1 LADERRLFNIW
12 EDTVD
17 LRQLLIGLAC
27 SSTLGFASYAV
38 AIRAFTAYFPGQ
50 TPGLI
55 RGYALMAGIA
65 GCVMVAA
72 IIATVFK
79 PKRWL
84 READDGPNDRSAL
97 IREFALDPEEE
108 RRALETAS
116 PKLIREM
123 QELQLYD
130 LFTDFSRT
138 DLR

>member
-1 LADERRLFNIW
+1 MADEQRLFNVW

-27 SSTLGFASYAV
+27 GSTLGFASYAV
-38 AIRAFTAYFPGQ
+38 AVRAFTAYFPGQ
-50 TPGLI
+50 QQGLI
-55 RGYALMAGIA
+55 KGYALMAGIA
-65 GCVMVAA
+65 GCVIVAA

-84 READDGPNDRSAL
+84 RETDDGPIDRSAL
-97 IREFALDPEEE
+97 IRDLALDPEEE

-123 QELQLYD
+123 QQLQIYD
-130 LFTDFSRT
+130 LFTDASRT
-138 DLR
+138 DSR